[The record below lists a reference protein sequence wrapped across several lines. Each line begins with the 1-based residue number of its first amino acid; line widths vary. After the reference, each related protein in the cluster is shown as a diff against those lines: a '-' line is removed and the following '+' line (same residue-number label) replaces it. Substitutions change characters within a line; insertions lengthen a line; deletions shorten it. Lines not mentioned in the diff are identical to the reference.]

1 LKILY
6 HHRVASKDGQDVHIT
21 GMIEAFRRLG
31 HEVVISAPPMAAA
44 SDFGFDGGFV
54 ARLRRILP
62 PALSELLELG
72 YSALA
77 FVRLWRAWRAER
89 PDLLYERYN
98 LYSLSGAWL
107 RRLTGIPHLLEIN
120 APLVEERA
128 AHGKLALRGLARY
141 CERAVWLRADLVLPV
156 SAVLARRVTA
166 AGVDPSR
173 VMVVHNGVD
182 RQATARV
189 RPAEGLR
196 RRIGAEDRVLLGF
209 AGFVREWH
217 GLPEA
222 VEAIADLVARTALHL
237 LVIGDGPGLDAVKDR
252 AQSRGVADRVTCVGL
267 VPRGEVGA
275 LLAACDI
282 ALQPRVVDYA
292 SPLKLFDYMALG
304 LAIIAPDQPNIREV
318 LSDGTDALLIDVS
331 RPEALRE
338 AIARLATDEALRRR
352 LGAAAAA
359 AIAERGYSW
368 DDNARRVLERAS
380 ALRSSTA
387 ALREFEE

>member
-31 HEVVISAPPMAAA
+31 HEVVISAPPMAAV
-44 SDFGFDGGFV
+44 SNLGFDGGFV

-62 PALSELLELG
+62 PVLSEMLELG
-72 YSALA
+72 YSGLA
-77 FVRLWRAWRAER
+77 FVRLWRAWRTER

-120 APLVEERA
+120 APLADERA
-128 AHGKLALRGLARY
+128 AHGGLALRGLALR
-141 CERAVWLRADLVLPV
+141 CERAVWRTADVVLPV
-156 SAVLARRVTA
+156 SAVLARRVAA
-166 AGVDPSR
+166 AGVEPSR
-173 VMVVHNGVD
+173 IMVVHNGID
-182 RQATARV
+182 RQAIARV
-189 RPAEGLR
+189 RAQEGLR

-209 AGFVREWH
+209 AGFVRDWH

-222 VEAIADLVARTALHL
+222 VEAIADLGGQTALHL
-237 LVIGDGPGLDAVKDR
+237 LVIGDGPGLEAVKDR
-252 AQSRGVADRVTCVGL
+252 ARSRGVADRVTCLGL
-267 VPRGEVGA
+267 IQRDEVGA

-292 SPLKLFDYMALG
+292 SPLKLFEYMALG

-318 LSDGTDALLIDVS
+318 LTDGVDALLIDAS
-331 RPEALRE
+331 RPETLRD
-338 AIARLATDEALRRR
+338 AIARLAADEGLRRR
-352 LGAAAAA
+352 LGAAASA

-368 DDNARRVLERAS
+368 DDNARRVIERAD
-380 ALRSSTA
+380 LP
-387 ALREFEE
+387 